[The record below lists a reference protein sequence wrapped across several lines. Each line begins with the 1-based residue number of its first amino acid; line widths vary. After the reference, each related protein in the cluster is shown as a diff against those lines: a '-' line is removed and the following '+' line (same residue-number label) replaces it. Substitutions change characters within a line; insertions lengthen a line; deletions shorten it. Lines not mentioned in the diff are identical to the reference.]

1 MKYEKRDCGEDDLD
15 SGGGQVTPGPRLRLR
30 CVHCAG
36 AGVRHL
42 SCVTAFVGDT
52 RLSLGQ
58 VADSLDTGPHT
69 GNSGAVTSAHWSR
82 VTCYEL

>member
-1 MKYEKRDCGEDDLD
+1 MKKDILGKMIWTR
-15 SGGGQVTPGPRLRLR
+15 VTPGPRLRLR
-30 CVHCAG
+30 CCVHCAG

-58 VADSLDTGPHT
+58 VTADTLDTGPHT
-69 GNSGAVTSAHWSR
+69 GTQGQ
-82 VTCYEL
+82 